1 MNLSLP
7 VLHPYHFATNLT
19 EHGWHH
25 LAPNRWLA
33 DGSLQRIERL
43 GSGRTVRLT
52 LSAAGADAGVCVQI
66 ETGDAQPA
74 SADEQREIS
83 QRVRWM
89 LRLDDDLAAFHAL
102 CLADDDLRA
111 AGERGRGRLLR
122 SPTLWEDVVKMI
134 ATTNVTWQN
143 TVAMIERLVAS
154 LGTPFPGDAVDT
166 QTKDDQTPRAFPTPQ
181 QVAAADPALFD
192 ETIRL
197 GYRNA
202 FVLRLAHEISD
213 GTRDLEALRQ
223 ADLPAPALKKEL
235 LSVKG
240 VGPYAANA
248 LLMLLGCYDG
258 LPVDSEFRRRVR
270 ERHFAAREKAP
281 TDGEMAAVYERWG
294 AWRALAY
301 WLEG

>member
-1 MNLSLP
+1 MKRYLP
-7 VLHPYHFATNLT
+7 VPHPYNFAANLT
-19 EHGWHH
+19 EHGWHR

-33 DGSLQRIERL
+33 NGSLQRIERL
-43 GSGRTVRLT
+43 SSGRTVRLT
-52 LSAAGADAGVCVQI
+52 LSAAGADARVCVRT
-66 ETGDAQPA
+66 ETGDGQPA
-74 SADEQREIS
+74 SADEQREIT

-89 LRLDDDLAAFHAL
+89 LRLDDDLTTFHAL
-102 CLADDDLRA
+102 CLADDALRA
-111 AGERGRGRLLR
+111 AGEEGRGRLLR

-154 LGTPFPGDAVDT
+154 LGTPFPGDAADERT
-166 QTKDDQTPRAFPTPQ
+166 QRAFPTPQ

-192 ETIRL
+192 ERIRL

-202 FVLRLAHEISD
+202 YVLRLAHEISS
-213 GTRDLEALRQ
+213 GTRDLEALRR

-235 LSVKG
+235 LSIKG

-248 LLMLLGCYDG
+248 LLMLLGCYG
-258 LPVDSEFRRRVR
+258 ALPIDSEFRRRVR

-281 TDGEMAAVYERWG
+281 TDGEMAAVYKRWG